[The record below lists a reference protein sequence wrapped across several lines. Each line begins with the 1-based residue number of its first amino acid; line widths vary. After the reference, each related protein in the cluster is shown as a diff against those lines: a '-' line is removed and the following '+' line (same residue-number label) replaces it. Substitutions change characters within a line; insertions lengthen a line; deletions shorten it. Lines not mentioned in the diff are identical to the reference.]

1 MTLEVKMNKHRSGL
15 LKNLPISN
23 VIENLNER
31 VVTKRQSWL
40 NETGLVCYT
49 PQLEPKNVKE
59 GLWDESCI
67 TTLQEEL
74 NQFIRNYVW
83 YLVPKPKN
91 KHVIGTK
98 WMFKNK

>member
-1 MTLEVKMNKHRSGL
+1 M
-15 LKNLPISN
+15 
-23 VIENLNER
+23 
-31 VVTKRQSWL
+31 
-40 NETGLVCYT
+40 
-49 PQLEPKNVKE
+49 KE
-59 GLWDESCI
+59 GLGDESCI

-83 YLVPKPKN
+83 YLVLKPKN